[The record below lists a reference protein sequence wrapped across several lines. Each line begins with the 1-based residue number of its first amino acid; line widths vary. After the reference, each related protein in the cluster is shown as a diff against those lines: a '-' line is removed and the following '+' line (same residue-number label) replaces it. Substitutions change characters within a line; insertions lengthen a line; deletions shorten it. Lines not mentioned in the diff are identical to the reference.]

1 MTLRLAIALAWSAL
15 PSLQAEPII
24 SEFMASNSDALAD
37 GDGNYPDWI
46 EMHNPD
52 AVEIDLA
59 GWGLRDDMETWRF
72 PVGTSIPGG
81 GYLVVFASGQ
91 AVEDYVDGGG
101 HLHTTFKLDT
111 SGEPLS
117 LLRPDDSVA
126 FEYAIVPSQR
136 EGVGYGLLTQLESLV
151 APGSSARYW
160 VPDATLAAN
169 WIQPGFNDV
178 TWTVGQA
185 AVGYN
190 TSPGPVLGGGSGFYS
205 AYHVEAG
212 VPGNQSYNGSLGMDF
227 EVLQEIRVTDFG
239 VFDDGSDGL
248 NRAITAQLWSRN
260 GNNAGAILATESF
273 TGGNPGTLEGGS
285 RFKSLPAP
293 LVLAPGSY
301 TMAAYGYG
309 SGEMNG
315 NQGVAAL
322 DGLDIDTGGGLI
334 QFVGNSRFGNAGSF
348 PSTVDGGPSNRYAA
362 GTFKYSPH
370 AANDIETDVEGA
382 MHNNNSSIVVR
393 VPFDVADPATINTLQ
408 LEMGYDD
415 GFAAWVNGVPIANL
429 NAPGSPAWNSAAT
442 AEGNA
447 TGLFPTALPAG
458 TLMATGNVL
467 AVQGL
472 NVIASDS
479 DFVASPQLSGI
490 SHDVSSARYFT
501 TPTPGAPN
509 DPAGI
514 VGFVA
519 DTKFSVDRGF
529 YSAPFAVAI
538 TSSTSDVR
546 ILYTTD
552 GSTPTETHGTVYTA
566 PISISTTTVLRAVAF
581 KAGFQPSNVDTHSYL
596 FLDTVATQGNPAG
609 YPTSWGVAADYAM
622 DQNPADYA
630 RAAGNNSFTPLE
642 ARAAIVASLQAIPT
656 ISIVTDRDNL
666 FDSGSGIYL
675 NPSGRGSQ
683 WERPVSMEII
693 GEDGLGRYQTNAGLR
708 IMGFTS
714 RNLNT
719 TPKLNMRLLF
729 KKEYGDAQMQY
740 PILGEEG
747 PGEFNTIA
755 LRGNIR
761 DAWLA
766 EYQGFGSA
774 SYIGDEWCK
783 RAQFDMGQPAVRGSF
798 AHVYLNGIYWG
809 FYNPTE
815 RPDDS
820 FAETYLGGDKSEYD
834 VVKFCCPDRSTAGT
848 IAMWN
853 QLRSEANAGLSTTTG
868 YQRIQ
873 GNNPDGSPNRAYPVL
888 INLDNFIDYVINGQF
903 HAQVDWPGNYYV
915 IRDRI
920 RERTDGFKFFTWD
933 NDIPFAGGNPNGGN
947 KVQTSPGHNWWTES
961 PGEIEIPLRGNAE
974 YRMRFADRVYK
985 HYHHGGAMTV
995 ANNLARWH
1003 KLAAIARPAL
1013 FAESARWG
1021 DAKGSGL
1028 RTVQDHWDA
1037 QNARMVNAYFPGRQ
1051 AVVFSQMRSHNLYP
1065 DLDAPE
1071 FNQHGG
1077 VVLPGFN
1084 VHFAAD
1090 ATVYYTTD
1098 GSDPRLPGGAI
1109 NPAATSASS
1118 GANAVTL
1125 LAAGAP
1131 IRALV
1136 PTDGSLGTTWRSA
1149 SFNDST
1155 WLTGTTGVGYED
1167 SSGYQ
1172 DEISLDLHT
1181 EMFTRHATAYL
1192 RIPFPGANSADLLTL
1207 SLRMKYDDGFIAYL
1221 NGVEVASRN
1230 PPTTAPAWDSGA
1242 GGSHQDSLA
1251 VQFEEIDLTEH
1262 KNLLSPSGNLLAIHG
1277 LNFGSGSSDF
1287 LIVPEIEATTLSGG
1301 DSLSL
1306 NETSHLQARAFDGSE
1321 WSALNEATFIV
1332 GISPTAAT
1340 LAVSEL
1346 MYSPAV
1352 TDAAGEFIE
1361 VMNISAIDGLDLTG
1375 VHFSDGITFTFPL
1388 GYTLAPGERAV
1399 LVRDPVAFATAHPG
1413 VAIGGAFEGAFNN
1426 GGELVA
1432 ISDSL
1437 GAEILAFTYDNN
1449 LPWPD
1454 SADGGGP
1461 SLVLIVPQ
1469 SAPDHGL
1476 PENWRASTAPGGSP
1490 GGTDTVSYDGGDLLA
1505 YALEGPA
1512 VLDSSTR
1519 TLSAPLFPG
1528 ADGVE
1533 VVPQWSTDLVNWN
1546 EDRFN
1551 YLGGE
1556 PRQWRI
1562 DTPLFGER
1570 RLFFRLQ
1577 VQER

>member
-1 MTLRLAIALAWSAL
+1 MTSRLAIALAWAAL
-15 PSLQAEPII
+15 PSLLAEPII
-24 SEFMASNSDALAD
+24 SEFMASNSGILMD

-46 EMHNPD
+46 EIHNPD
-52 AVEIDLA
+52 AAEVDLA
-59 GWGLRDDMETWRF
+59 EWGLRDNMETWRF
-72 PVGTSIPGG
+72 PAGTFLPGG

-91 AVEDYVDGGG
+91 AIENHVDGAG
-101 HLHTTFKLDT
+101 HLHTTFKLDA
-111 SGEPLS
+111 SGEPLT

-136 EGVGYGLLTQLESLV
+136 EDVGYGLLTQLESLV
-151 APGSSARYW
+151 APDSSARHW
-160 VPDATLAAN
+160 VPDATLSPN

-178 TWTVGQA
+178 TWTTGRA

-190 TSPGPVLGGGSGFYS
+190 TSPGPVLGGGSGFHT
-205 AYHVEAG
+205 AYLVEAG
-212 VPGNQSYNGSLGMDF
+212 VPGNQSYSGSLGMDF
-227 EVLQEIRVTDFG
+227 VVLQDVRVTDLG

-248 NRAITAQLWSRN
+248 NRTITAQLWSRN
-260 GNNAGAILATESF
+260 GDDAGSVLAIESF
-273 TGGNPGTLEGGS
+273 TGANPGTLEGGTL
-285 RFKSLPAP
+285 FKPLVAP
-293 LVLAPGSY
+293 LILAPGDY
-301 TMAAYGYG
+301 TMVAYGYG
-309 SGEMNG
+309 SGERNG
-315 NQGVAAL
+315 NQGVSAL

-334 QFVGNSRFGNAGSF
+334 QFVGNSRFGDAGSF
-348 PSTVDGGPSNRYAA
+348 PSSEDGGPSNRYAA

-370 AANDIETDVEGA
+370 EANDIETDVEA
-382 MHNNNSSIVVR
+382 SMLNNNSSIVVR
-393 VPFDVADPATINTLQ
+393 VPFDVADPSAVDTLQ
-408 LEMGYDD
+408 LGMGYDD
-415 GFAAWVNGVPIANL
+415 GFAAWINGVPIANR
-429 NAPGSPAWNSAAT
+429 NAPGVPVWNSAAT

-447 TGLFPTALPAG
+447 TELFPAALPPG
-458 TLMATGNVL
+458 TLMTTGNIL
-467 AVQGL
+467 AVQGF
-472 NVIASDS
+472 NVIADDG
-479 DFVASPQLSGI
+479 DFVASPQLFGI

-514 VGFVA
+514 AGFVA

-529 YSAPFAVAI
+529 YRTPFSVAI
-538 TSSTSDVR
+538 TSSTSNVTIR
-546 ILYTTD
+546 YTTD

-566 PISISTTTVLRAVAF
+566 PINISTTTILRAVAF
-581 KAGFQPSNVDTHSYL
+581 KAGFQPTNVDTHSYL
-596 FLDTVATQGNPAG
+596 FLDAVATQGNPAG
-609 YPTSWGVAADYAM
+609 YPASWGVAADYAM

-630 RAAGNNSFTPLE
+630 RAAGNRSFTPRE
-642 ARAAIVASLQAIPT
+642 AQAAIVSSLQAIPT
-656 ISIVTDRDNL
+656 ISIVTDRGHL

-683 WERPVSMEII
+683 WERPVSVEII
-693 GEDGLGRYQTNAGLR
+693 GEDGQGRYQTNAGLR
-708 IMGFTS
+708 IMGYTS
-714 RNLNT
+714 RNLNA

-729 KKEYGDAQMQY
+729 KKEYGDARMQH
-740 PILGEEG
+740 PILGDEG
-747 PGEFNTIA
+747 PDEFNTIA

-761 DAWLA
+761 DAWLT

-774 SYIGDEWCK
+774 FYIGDEWCK
-783 RAQFDMGQPAVRGSF
+783 RAQFDMGQPAVRGTF

-848 IAMWN
+848 ITMWN
-853 QLRSEANAGLSTTTG
+853 RLRSEANAGLGTTAA

-888 INLDNFIDYVINGQF
+888 IDIDNFIDYVINGHY

-915 IRDRI
+915 IRDQVRG
-920 RERTDGFKFFTWD
+920 RTDGFKFLTWD
-933 NDIPFAGGNPNGGN
+933 NDIPFAGGDPNGGN

-961 PGEIEIPLRGNAE
+961 PGEIEIPLRANDE

-985 HYHHGGAMTV
+985 HYHHGGAMTL
-995 ANNLARWH
+995 ANNLARWNM
-1003 KLAAIARPAL
+1003 LAAIARPAL

-1037 QNARMVNAYFPGRQ
+1037 QNARMTNTYFPDRQ

-1071 FNQHGG
+1071 FNRHGG

-1084 VHFAAD
+1084 VRFAAD
-1090 ATVYYTTD
+1090 ATVYYTAA

-1109 NPAATSASS
+1109 NPTAASASS

-1125 LAAGAP
+1125 LPAGAP
-1131 IRALV
+1131 VRALV
-1136 PTDGSLGTTWRSA
+1136 PTDESV
-1149 SFNDST
+1149 DST
-1155 WLTGTTGVGYED
+1155 WRTPSFDDSNWQAGTTGVGYED
-1167 SSGYQ
+1167 SNGYQ

-1192 RIPFPGANSADLLTL
+1192 RIPFAGADPGDLLTL
-1207 SLRMKYDDGFIAYL
+1207 TLRMKYDDGFIAYL
-1221 NGVEVASRN
+1221 NGVQVASRN
-1230 PPTTAPAWDSGA
+1230 PPSTAPAWNSGA
-1242 GGSHQDSLA
+1242 GGSHSDSLA
-1251 VQFEEIDLTEH
+1251 VQFEEIDLTAH
-1262 KNLLSPSGNLLAIHG
+1262 KELLSPTGNLLAIHG

-1306 NETSHLQARAFDGSE
+1306 STTSHIRARAFDGSE

-1332 GISPTAAT
+1332 GVAPNAAT

-1346 MYSPAV
+1346 MYNPAV
-1352 TDAAGEFIE
+1352 TDPAGEFIE
-1361 VMNISAIDGLDLTG
+1361 VMNISSVDGLDLTG
-1375 VHFSDGITFTFPL
+1375 VHFNDGITFTFPL
-1388 GYTLAPGERAV
+1388 AYTLAPGERAV
-1399 LVRDPVAFATAHPG
+1399 LVRDSAAFAAVHPG
-1413 VAIGGAFEGAFNN
+1413 VPIAGIFEGAFNN

-1437 GAEILAFTYDNN
+1437 GNEILAFTYGND

-1454 SADGGGP
+1454 HADGGGS
-1461 SLVLIVPQ
+1461 SLVLIAPK
-1469 SAPDHGL
+1469 SAPDHGM
-1476 PENWRASTAPGGSP
+1476 PQNWRASTAPGGTP
-1490 GGTDTVSYDGGDLLA
+1490 GGTDAVSYHGGDLLT
-1505 YALEGPA
+1505 YALAEPA
-1512 VLDSSTR
+1512 SLDFSTGN
-1519 TLSAPLFPG
+1519 LSAPLAPG
-1528 ADGVE
+1528 ADDVE
-1533 VVPQWSTDLVNWN
+1533 VVPQWSADLVNWN
-1546 EDRFN
+1546 EDHFD

-1562 DTPLFGER
+1562 HSPPLGGP
-1570 RLFFRLQ
+1570 RLFFRLKVQ
-1577 VQER
+1577 VR